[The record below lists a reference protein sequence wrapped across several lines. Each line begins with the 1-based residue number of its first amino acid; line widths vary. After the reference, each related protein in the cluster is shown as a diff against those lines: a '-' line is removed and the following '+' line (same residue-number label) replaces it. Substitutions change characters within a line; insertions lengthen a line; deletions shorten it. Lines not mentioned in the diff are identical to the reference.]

1 MLKSSE
7 KVKTPKILK
16 HLATTEFLPNPILY
30 YLSFRVISYCQPVVM
45 LALPKQDLYDGIIHL
60 SKHQDFVLTNQWV
73 AIELVNT
80 STSPPDLHLQI
91 IAGLTAYLEKTEV
104 HRNDHLQSPL
114 ESKNRIFENSAIQEQ
129 ENENDSYSL
138 DDHFQDISNLPS
150 PFFPEQQKKFQDTLF
165 LSSCDPDCNAWLSCY
180 DPSIGLQEA
189 IAHIL
194 YSIHLTE
201 EAGYCS
207 YDLAIRFSVNVLLPY
222 ADILIEHYKEYYQ
235 YIPKTAYIYSEEVMS
250 LLKPRRQP
258 TVGKFQASELNTALE
273 VQESRIPNGFTEGTA
288 LGGGNCFFDSLAQ
301 GMNKLSIP
309 GPGGLFTV
317 KLLRQTCYEYAK
329 NNSAAV
335 YQTDKT
341 WSQVISEDADGG
353 GYVVYGN
360 NESGNFDSYLV
371 GIQLTTTQEVK
382 GRSPI
387 WGRPEIEG
395 RMLCN
400 KFGIK
405 LHVVEKQTVEDE
417 VITVHQL
424 IDRTG
429 SKSIDDSETATL
441 YRNDKVLHILN
452 EGRDHFVPILH
463 SKVS

>member
-1 MLKSSE
+1 
-7 KVKTPKILK
+7 
-16 HLATTEFLPNPILY
+16 
-30 YLSFRVISYCQPVVM
+30 M

-60 SKHQDFVLTNQWV
+60 SKNQDFVLTNQWV

-138 DDHFQDISNLPS
+138 DDHFQDIRNLPS
-150 PFFPEQQKKFQDTLF
+150 PFFPEQQKKFQDTLY

-207 YDLAIRFSVNVLLPY
+207 HDLAIRFSVNVLLPY
-222 ADILIEHYKEYYQ
+222 CNNKDIVHQNAEIL
-235 YIPKTAYIYSEEVMS
+235 SEEVMS

-258 TVGKFQASELNTALE
+258 TVGKFQASELNTAL
-273 VQESRIPNGFTEGTA
+273 
-288 LGGGNCFFDSLAQ
+288 GGGNCFFDSLAQ

-309 GPGGLFTV
+309 GGPFTV
-317 KLLRQTCYEYAK
+317 ELLRQTCYEYARDNPK
-329 NNSAAV
+329 AV
-335 YQTDKT
+335 CDSRMGKTRT

-400 KFGIK
+400 KFDIK

-429 SKSIDDSETATL
+429 SKPIDDSETATL

-452 EGRDHFVPILH
+452 EGRDHFVPTPY
-463 SKVS
+463 STDQFYS